1 MEWRFKS
8 AVLGTYEIDQ
18 ALNSEYYRRYV
29 SNYSNIKWVDTSI
42 CYNNDLYLRNILK
55 LNKKS
60 RIISKIPPQMIGEYE
75 FMMSNH
81 LRCLGRDK
89 IDIMLIHNS
98 RSDWKELAKKLESDD
113 RVVES
118 GVSNFTIEQ
127 IKEYKDLMGYYP
139 RYNEMEINVN
149 YYDKELIEFCHNN
162 DIKIIAYAILGG
174 KYNARRNISKFTL
187 PYLLTFVGRLAEFVI
202 VRSDN
207 SHRIHDMISYLSLF
221 KEIINEDEYKEE
233 LFEISEEKNKSITPD
248 TYSKPKIFTR
258 YAFPT
263 NSDKIHYQSGLVMST
278 GFRMK
283 ESNIQDD
290 LGFNILSSSIPKY
303 EFISDYR
310 VYFRYK
316 LDERLHD
323 LTGKW
328 PIGYYSYP
336 STYIAKVYKSFLGIN
351 TKTEKSALCAVN
363 LLDESDGRLSKIYTG
378 KEKFIIESILE

>member
-18 ALNSEYYRRYV
+18 ALNSEYYRRYI
-29 SNYSNIKWVDTSI
+29 SSYDNIKWIDTSI
-42 CYNNDLYLRNILK
+42 CYNNDLYLNEILRK
-55 LNKKS
+55 NKKAKV
-60 RIISKIPPQMIGEYE
+60 ISKIPPQMTKEYE

-81 LRCLGRDK
+81 LRCLGRK
-89 IDIMLIHNS
+89 RIDVMLIHNS
-98 RSDWKELAKKLESDD
+98 RSDWKELAEKLCDD
-113 RVVES
+113 NRIGEV

-127 IKEYKDLMGYYP
+127 IEEFKDLIGYYP
-139 RYNEMEINVN
+139 DYNEMEINVN

-162 DIKIIAYAILGG
+162 NIKIIAYAILGG

-207 SHRIHDMISYLSLF
+207 SHRVHDMISYLSLF
-221 KEIINEDEYKEE
+221 KKIINEDEYKGG
-233 LFEISEEKNKSITPD
+233 LFEVSEEMNKSIIPD

-258 YAFPT
+258 HAFPT
-263 NSDKIHYQSGLVMST
+263 NSDKVHYLSGLVMST
-278 GFRMK
+278 GFKMN
-283 ESNIQDD
+283 ESSIQDD
-290 LGFNILSSSIPKY
+290 LGFNILASSIPKY

-328 PIGYYSYP
+328 PIGYYSYS
-336 STYIAKVYKSFLGIN
+336 STYIAKVYKNFLGIN
-351 TKTEKSALCAVN
+351 TKVEKSALCAVN
-363 LLDESDGRLSKIYTG
+363 LLDESDGGLSKIYTG
-378 KEKFIIESILE
+378 KERFVIESILE

>member
-18 ALNSEYYRRYV
+18 ALNSEYYRRYI
-29 SNYSNIKWVDTSI
+29 SSYDNIKWIDTSI
-42 CYNNDLYLRNILK
+42 CYNNDLYLNEILRK
-55 LNKKS
+55 NKKAKV
-60 RIISKIPPQMIGEYE
+60 ISKIPPQMTKEYE

-81 LRCLGRDK
+81 LRCLGRK
-89 IDIMLIHNS
+89 RIDIMLIHNS
-98 RSDWKELAKKLESDD
+98 RSDWKELAEKLCDD
-113 RVVES
+113 NRIGEV

-127 IKEYKDLMGYYP
+127 IEEFKDLIGYYP
-139 RYNEMEINVN
+139 DYNEMEINVN

-162 DIKIIAYAILGG
+162 NIKIIAYAILGG

-207 SHRIHDMISYLSLF
+207 SHRVHDMISYLSLF
-221 KEIINEDEYKEE
+221 KKIINEDEYKGG
-233 LFEISEEKNKSITPD
+233 LFEVSEEMNKSIIPD

-263 NSDKIHYQSGLVMST
+263 NSDKVHYLSGLVMST
-278 GFRMK
+278 GFKMN
-283 ESNIQDD
+283 ESSIQDD
-290 LGFNILSSSIPKY
+290 LGFNILASSIPKY

-328 PIGYYSYP
+328 PIGYYRYS
-336 STYIAKVYKSFLGIN
+336 STYIAKVYKNFLGIN
-351 TKTEKSALCAVN
+351 TKVEKSALCAVN
-363 LLDESDGRLSKIYTG
+363 LLDESDGGLSKIYTG
-378 KEKFIIESILE
+378 KERFVIESILE